1 MTPTTPLILVVTG
14 LNREAGIA
22 AGPGLLVVA
31 GGGATATLR
40 ARLATVDPRTI
51 CAVVSFGIAG
61 ALDPAL
67 RVGDVVVPGR
77 VLAGEEAWTCS
88 PDLREAWLAR
98 VDARPGDIAG
108 VDAPVLDVAGKTAL
122 RGRTGA
128 AAVDMESHA
137 AAAYA
142 AMHGLTFAALRIVSD
157 AADRAL
163 PEVAG
168 RAMRPDGSV
177 DVLGVLRGLARDPSQ
192 IGPLVATAR
201 DAAVAFRR
209 LRGVR
214 GLLGPRLGLHL

>member
-22 AGPGLLVVA
+22 AGPGLIVVA

-40 ARLATVDPRTI
+40 ARLATIDPRTI
-51 CAVVSFGIAG
+51 SAVVSFGIAG

-67 RVGDVVVPGR
+67 RVGDVVVPER
-77 VLAGEEAWTCS
+77 VLAGDASWTCS

-98 VDARPGDIAG
+98 VDARSGYVAG

-122 RGRTGA
+122 RLATGA
-128 AAVDMESHA
+128 MAVDMESHA

-142 AMHGLTFAALRIVSD
+142 AMHGLPFAALRIVSD
-157 AADRAL
+157 AAGRAL

-177 DVLGVLRGLARDPSQ
+177 DVLGVLRRLARDPSQ
-192 IGPLVATAR
+192 IGPLLATAR

-209 LRGVR
+209 LSGVR